1 MGNCMLGSM
10 CLKPES
16 VDNTKTLTNTQTP
29 TDQIKK
35 AELFQTLDKPAA
47 ISTKATKASPRES
60 KQSTDRK
67 KKQPQ
72 QLVKDS
78 VDSGSEDGEGENHS
92 IKEIV
97 EEILTDKKGPT
108 SLPIKFRAQ
117 NKTNSKSDQN
127 VMKTHISTG
136 DVVDFSSFREGQHE
150 IFTSEVPTSFGK
162 IRLENNAIY
171 EGEWLRGQRNGY
183 GVLTWPNGVRYEVNI
198 RLADIRDTGKIIWPK
213 ARASW

>member
-1 MGNCMLGSM
+1 MLGSM
-10 CLKPES
+10 CLKPEA
-16 VDNTKTLTNTQTP
+16 VDNTKLLTSTQTP

-35 AELFQTLDKPAA
+35 AELFQSLDHPGSTAAKTAKP
-47 ISTKATKASPRES
+47 SPRES

-67 KKQPQ
+67 KKYAP

-78 VDSGSEDGEGENHS
+78 VDSGSDDADGENPS
-92 IKEIV
+92 IREVV
-97 EEILTDKKGPT
+97 EEIVTDKKGPT
-108 SLPIKFRAQ
+108 SLPVKFRAQ
-117 NKTNSKSDQN
+117 HKSHSKSDQN

-162 IRLENNAIY
+162 IRLDNNAIY

-183 GVLTWPNGVRYEVNI
+183 GVLTWPNGVRYEVC
-198 RLADIRDTGKIIWPK
+198 
-213 ARASW
+213 SQV

>member
-10 CLKPES
+10 CLKPEA
-16 VDNTKTLTNTQTP
+16 VDNNTKTLAGTQGP
-29 TDQIKK
+29 TEQIKK
-35 AELFQTLDKPAA
+35 AELFQTLDKPGGAA
-47 ISTKATKASPRES
+47 ANTAKPSPRES
-60 KQSTDRK
+60 KASSDRK
-67 KKQPQ
+67 KKMQP

-78 VDSGSEDGEGENHS
+78 IDSGSDDGEHHS

-108 SLPIKFRAQ
+108 QLPVKFRAQ
-117 NKTNSKSDQN
+117 HKSNSKSDQN

-162 IRLENNAIY
+162 IRLDNNAIY

-183 GVLTWPNGVRYEVNI
+183 GVLTWPNGVRYEVDP
-198 RLADIRDTGKIIWPK
+198 ADC
-213 ARASW
+213 